1 MDADQI
7 RSLQPAMAAFAA
19 DFRDCFKREAT
30 FEHFQRY
37 MLGLQTELDR
47 KSIEPIALAAGVPVR
62 TLQEF
67 LQFFKWDH
75 ARVNAYMQR
84 RVMDRHGPRN
94 GEDAIGV
101 LDPSAHAKRGDK
113 TPGVQRQWCGE
124 TGKTDNCVI
133 GHHLLYTDNHATN
146 PFTCVIGSDL
156 YLPQSWAEDRE
167 RCRQAGIPDDVA
179 YRPQW
184 RIGLDLVTEAIG
196 NGVRLAWLTFDEEL
210 GSVPAFWYGLDALGQ
225 RAVGEVRPNF
235 RAWVKKPSC
244 RSLRGEHASRRVD
257 NLVRHSPAFTRQN
270 WRAVK
275 IKTTTRGPV
284 TWQIKTARVHL
295 VTRDAKGNSVPTDR
309 RYWLIAAKYP
319 GTGEMKYFISNAPAD
334 TSLEATL
341 QAAFARW
348 HIEKWFERAKQQ
360 AGFGAF
366 EVRTFTSLIRHW
378 LCSRLAMLFLAE
390 QTHRLRG
397 EKSADHAG
405 AGRGRGQRPG
415 MEMLEPDLAIVG

>member
-7 RSLQPAMAAFAA
+7 RSLRPAMAAFAL

-37 MLGLQTELDR
+37 LLGLQTELNR
-47 KSIEPIALAAGVPVR
+47 KSIEPIALAAGVAVR

-75 ARVNAYMQR
+75 AQVNARMQQ
-84 RVMDRHGPRN
+84 RVMDYHGS
-94 GEDAIGV
+94 EQAIGV

-133 GHHLLYTDNHATN
+133 GHHLLYTDNDPHN

-156 YLPQSWAEDRE
+156 YLPKSWARDRE
-167 RCRQAGIPDDVA
+167 RCRQAGIPDQVD

-184 RIGLDLVTEAIG
+184 QIGLDLTRQAIG

-210 GSVPAFWYGLDALGQ
+210 GSVPAFWFGLDELGQ
-225 RAVGEVRPNF
+225 RGVGEVRANF
-235 RAWVKKPSC
+235 RAWVRKPAC

-257 NLVRHSPAFTRQN
+257 NLVRHSPAFTRQP
-270 WRAVK
+270 WRTLT
-275 IKTTTRGPV
+275 IKTTTRGPA
-284 TWQIKTARVHL
+284 TWQVKAARVHL
-295 VTRDAKGNSVPTDR
+295 VTHEDGAVQPTDR
-309 RYWLIAAKYP
+309 QYWLMVARNA
-319 GTGEMKYFISNAPAD
+319 TSGEMKYFISNAPANV
-334 TSLEATL
+334 SLKTML

-360 AGFGAF
+360 TGFGAF
-366 EVRTFTSLIRHW
+366 EVRTYTSLIRHW

-397 EKSADHAG
+397 EKSADHVG
-405 AGRGRGQRPG
+405 AGRRGGPHAG
-415 MEMLEPDLAIVG
+415 VEVLEPDLALAC